1 MSLKA
6 SQATSVLVLTESKWA
21 RGSTLPEAMKQLKQL
36 KAKGTVNLYL
46 VPGDDAPSVDSNGS
60 IRYGGEG
67 KEEAKLITVGPVGT
81 VSSVIRKLKELGY
94 SL

>member
-21 RGSTLPEAMKQLKQL
+21 RGSTLPEAMKQLKRL
-36 KAKGTVNLYL
+36 KAKGTVSLYL
-46 VPGDDAPSVDSNGS
+46 VPGDDAPSVDDNGS

-67 KEEAKLITVGPVGT
+67 KEEAELITVGPVGT